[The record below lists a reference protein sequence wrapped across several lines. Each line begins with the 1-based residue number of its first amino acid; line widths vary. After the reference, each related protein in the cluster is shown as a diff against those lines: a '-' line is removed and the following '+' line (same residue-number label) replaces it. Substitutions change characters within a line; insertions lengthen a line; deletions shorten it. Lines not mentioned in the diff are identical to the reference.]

1 MNRPITTTEIKVIL
15 KLPINQSPG
24 PNGFTSKFYQTF
36 KEELRPILL
45 KLFQKI
51 TEEGTLLNS
60 FYEATITLIP
70 KPDQDI
76 THKKTKLQA
85 NITDELICKYP
96 QQSTSKPAPTIF
108 HHQVRFIPRIQEF
121 FNTFKSIN
129 VIYCINKLKNKNHMI
144 IPIDAEGAFDKIQH
158 SSMIKTFQKVKETS
172 VA

>member
-1 MNRPITTTEIKVIL
+1 MNRPITSTEIKSVIL

-36 KEELRPILL
+36 REELRPILL

-60 FYEATITLIP
+60 FYEATITLIT
-70 KPDQDI
+70 KPDKDI
-76 THKKTKLQA
+76 TKKTKLQA
-85 NITDELICKYP
+85 NITDELVCKNP

-129 VIYCINKLKNKNHMI
+129 VIYHINTLKNKNHMI